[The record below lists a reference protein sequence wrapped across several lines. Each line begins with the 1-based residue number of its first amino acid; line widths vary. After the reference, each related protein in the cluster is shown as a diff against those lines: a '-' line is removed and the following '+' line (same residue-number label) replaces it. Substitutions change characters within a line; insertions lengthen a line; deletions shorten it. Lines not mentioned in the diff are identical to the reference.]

1 MTAPITT
8 WLAEPLPADVRGAL
22 ARVAAAPDVVR
33 VAVMPDVH
41 LGRDVCVG
49 SVIATRR
56 RILPSAIGGDLG
68 CGVATVRLGG
78 DAGWLADRRLAAA
91 VLDGLA
97 RAVPSRRHVRDVP
110 PLPAALAAPMSDR
123 ALDVAVRRL
132 AASELGTLGG
142 GNHFLELQRD
152 AQDRVWMMIHTGSRG
167 MGQVIRDHHVARA
180 DTRSGP
186 LAWLDADTDAGR
198 AYLADVAWALA
209 YADANRRAITAAA
222 ARVLRAV
229 VGVGPEPATYVA
241 CHHNY
246 VRAEPHDGERL
257 WVHRKGAISAADGEP
272 GLIPGSMG
280 TASYHV
286 RGRGHALALCSAAH
300 GAGRRLSRGDAR
312 RAISVAALDQQMAGV
327 WFDRRLA
334 ASLCDEAP
342 RAYKPI
348 DRVMRAQ
355 AELVAITRELR
366 PRLSFK
372 GGA

>member
-1 MTAPITT
+1 MTAPIVA
-8 WLAEPLPADVRGAL
+8 WLAEPLPPDVRGAL

-41 LGRDVCVG
+41 LGRDVCIG
-49 SVIATRR
+49 SVIATRE
-56 RILPSAIGGDLG
+56 RILPGAIGGDLG
-68 CGVATVRLGG
+68 CGVAAVRLGG

-97 RAVPSRRHVRDVP
+97 AAVPSRRHVRDVP
-110 PLPAALAAPMSDR
+110 TLPAALARPMSHR
-123 ALDVAVRRL
+123 ALDAAQRRL

-152 AQDRVWMMIHTGSRG
+152 ADDRAWLMVHTGSRG
-167 MGQVIRDHHVARA
+167 MGQAIRDHHVALA
-180 DTRSGP
+180 GTHSGP
-186 LAWLDADTDAGR
+186 LAWLGADDERGR

-209 YADANRRAITAAA
+209 YAEANRRAITAAVA
-222 ARVLRAV
+222 TVLRAV
-229 VGVGPEPATYVA
+229 AGVAPEPSTYVA

-246 VRAEPHDGERL
+246 VRREVHDGQHL

-286 RGRGHALALCSAAH
+286 RGRGHAEALCSAAH

-312 RAISVAALDQQMAGV
+312 RTITVAALDQQMTGV
-327 WFDRRLA
+327 WFDRRQA

-355 AELVAITRELR
+355 AELVAITAELR

-372 GGA
+372 GG